1 MTDRFQTL
9 TGKWLGRYGYAHS
22 TLVVPFEAVIV
33 DRGGDLSGETSEPN
47 TFRFDLGSVL
57 DAVLAGGRGD
67 GAVNFVKRYNGFS
80 PDDDPVYA
88 GILNAAL
95 TRIEGTWRF
104 PRKPWA
110 TGPFTM
116 MRKPSAAA
124 RVAREAASKTTEPVR

>member
-1 MTDRFQTL
+1 M
-9 TGKWLGRYGYAHS
+9 
-22 TLVVPFEAVIV
+22 VPFEADLVE
-33 DRGGDLSGETSEPN
+33 RGGDLSGTTSEPN

-57 DAVLAGGRGD
+57 DADLAGGFAD

-88 GILNAAL
+88 GLLNPTL
-95 TRIEGTWRF
+95 TRIQGTWRF

-110 TGPFTM
+110 SGPFTM

-124 RVAREAASKTTEPVR
+124 RRSIRAATELTEPVR

>member
-1 MTDRFQTL
+1 M
-9 TGKWLGRYGYAHS
+9 
-22 TLVVPFEAVIV
+22 VPFEAEIV
-33 DRGGDLSGETSEPN
+33 DYSGDLTGLTSEPN

-67 GAVNFVKRYNGFS
+67 GAVNFIKRYNGFS
-80 PDDDPVYA
+80 HVDDPVYA
-88 GILNAAL
+88 GLVNASL

-124 RVAREAASKTTEPVR
+124 RTSRSDRAGAPEAVR